1 MQWEELL
8 QSIRDSAQASE
19 QKARSDRAQR
29 DWQRRKRRLAQ
40 QQPAAQ
46 QPEPTYR
53 PGQRYRSI
61 DDP

>member
-8 QSIRDSAQASE
+8 QSIRDSAQATE
-19 QKARSDRAQR
+19 QKARSDRAKR
-29 DWQRRKRRLAQ
+29 SWQHRKRRLAQ
-40 QQPAAQ
+40 QQQATQ
-46 QPEPTYR
+46 QPDPTYR